1 MELEL
6 STLWAALVIYVA
18 AGTAAIFGIVLRRH
32 PERTVLGLLCAG
44 LALHTLSIG
53 LRWER
58 LGHGPVI
65 TQFELLTSQV
75 WGMILVFALVYWRI
89 RAVRPVAAVVM
100 PVIFIIMGW
109 LLMTDPQRGFYPSTY
124 HTIWLY
130 IHIGL
135 GKVHLGALLVGVG
148 LAGVILLR
156 AAGIGRGRLAQ
167 LPSDAR
173 LDDLAYRFMA
183 LAFIFAT
190 LMIVAGAIWAQD
202 AWGRYWAWDPI
213 ETWAFVTWL
222 TLAFALHLRF
232 TLKTRPFVGALLI
245 MAVFILSFLTFLGV
259 PFISTAPHSGVM

>member
-6 STLWAALVIYVA
+6 ILLWASLVIYVA
-18 AGTAAIFGIVLRRH
+18 AGTAAIFGVVLRH
-32 PERTVLGLLCAG
+32 SPERTVLGLLTAG
-44 LALHTLSIG
+44 LLLHTLSIG

-58 LGHGPVI
+58 LGHGPFI

-89 RAVRPVAAVVM
+89 RVIRPISAVVM
-100 PVIFIIMGW
+100 PVIFIVMGW
-109 LLMTDPQRGFYPSTY
+109 LLMTDPASGFYPPTY
-124 HTIWLY
+124 RTIWLY

-135 GKVHLGALLVGVG
+135 GKVHLSALLVAVG

-156 AAGIGRGRLAQ
+156 GANIGRDRLTR
-167 LPSDAR
+167 LPADER
-173 LDDLAYRFMA
+173 LDDLSYRFMA

-190 LMIVAGAIWAQD
+190 LMIVSGAIWAQI

-222 TLAFALHLRF
+222 ILAFAMHLRF
-232 TLKTRPFVGALLI
+232 TLKTRPVVGATMV
-245 MAVFILSFLTFLGV
+245 MAVFALSFLTFLGV
-259 PFISTAPHSGVM
+259 PFISNAPHTGVM

>member
-6 STLWAALVIYVA
+6 STLWTALVIYVA
-18 AGTAAIFGIVLRRH
+18 AGSAAIFGVVLRRH
-32 PERTVLGLLCAG
+32 PERTVLGLLIAG
-44 LALHTLSIG
+44 LILHTFSIG

-65 TQFELLTSQV
+65 TTFELLTSQI
-75 WGMILVFALVYWRI
+75 WGMILIFALVYWRI
-89 RAVRPVAAVVM
+89 RVIRPIAAVVM

-109 LLMTDPQRGFYPSTY
+109 LLMTDPARGFYPPTY

-130 IHIGL
+130 IHISL
-135 GKVHLGALLVGVG
+135 GKVHLGALLVAVG

-156 AAGIGRGRLAQ
+156 AANIGRERLAR
-167 LPSDAR
+167 LPDDTR

-190 LMIVAGAIWAQD
+190 LMIIAGAIWAQD

-232 TLKTRPFVGALLI
+232 TLKTRPLVSALMI
-245 MAVFILSFLTFLGV
+245 MAVFVLSFLTFLGV
-259 PFISTAPHSGVM
+259 PFISHAPHTGVM

>member
-6 STLWAALVIYVA
+6 IFLWTSLVLYVA
-18 AGTAAIFGIVLRRH
+18 AGSAAIFGVVLRHR
-32 PERTVLGLLCAG
+32 PERTILALLAAG
-44 LALHTLSIG
+44 LILHTLSIW

-65 TQFELLTSQV
+65 TTFEILSSQV
-75 WGMILVFALVYWRI
+75 WGMILVFTLVYWRF
-89 RAVRPVAAVVM
+89 RAVRPIAAVVM

-109 LLMTDPQRGFYPSTY
+109 LLMTDPARGYYPATY

-135 GKVHLGALLVGVG
+135 GKVHLGALLVAVG
-148 LAGVILLR
+148 LAGIILLR
-156 AAGIGRGRLAQ
+156 AANIGRERLAR
-167 LPSDAR
+167 LPSDER

-190 LMIVAGAIWAQD
+190 LMIVAGAIWAQS
-202 AWGRYWAWDPI
+202 AWGRYWAWDSI

-232 TLKTRPFVGALLI
+232 TLKTRPQVGAAMI
-245 MAVFILSFLTFLGV
+245 MAVFVLSFLTFLGV
-259 PFISTAPHSGVM
+259 PFISNAPHKGVM

>member
-18 AGTAAIFGIVLRRH
+18 AGSGAIFGVVLRHR
-32 PERTVLGLLCAG
+32 PERTILGLLVAG
-44 LALHTLSIG
+44 FLLHTISIG

-58 LGHGPVI
+58 LGHGPFI

-75 WGMILVFALVYWRI
+75 WGMIMVFTLVYWRI
-89 RAVRPVAAVVM
+89 RSIRPIAAIVM

-109 LLMTDPQRGFYPSTY
+109 LLMTNPQQGFFPPAYR
-124 HTIWLY
+124 TIWLY
-130 IHIGL
+130 IHITL
-135 GKVHLGALLVGVG
+135 GKVHLGALLVAVG
-148 LAGVILLR
+148 LACVILLR
-156 AAGIGRGRLAQ
+156 AANIGRERLAR
-167 LPSDAR
+167 LPADAR

-190 LMIVAGAIWAQD
+190 LMIVAGAIWAQS

-213 ETWAFVTWL
+213 ETWAFITWL

-232 TLKTRPFVGALLI
+232 TLKTRPLVSALLI
-245 MAVFILSFLTFLGV
+245 MAVFVLSFLTFLGV
-259 PFISTAPHSGVM
+259 PFISTVPHAGVM

>member
-6 STLWAALVIYVA
+6 ILLWASLVIYVA
-18 AGTAAIFGIVLRRH
+18 AGTAAIFGVVLRRL
-32 PERTVLGLLCAG
+32 PERTVLGLLGAG
-44 LALHTLSIG
+44 LLLHTLSIG

-58 LGHGPVI
+58 LGHGPFI

-89 RAVRPVAAVVM
+89 RPIRPIAAVVM
-100 PVIFIIMGW
+100 PVIFIVMGW
-109 LLMTDPQRGFYPSTY
+109 LLMTDPASGFYPPTY
-124 HTIWLY
+124 RTIWLY

-135 GKVHLGALLVGVG
+135 GKVHLSALLVAVG

-156 AAGIGRGRLAQ
+156 AANIGRERLAR
-167 LPSDAR
+167 LPADER
-173 LDDLAYRFMA
+173 LDDLSYRFMS

-190 LMIVAGAIWAQD
+190 LMIVSGAIWAQI

-222 TLAFALHLRF
+222 TLAFTLHLRF
-232 TLKTRPFVGALLI
+232 TLKTRPRVGAMMV
-245 MAVFILSFLTFLGV
+245 MAVFVLSFLTFLGV
-259 PFISTAPHSGVM
+259 PFISKAPHTGIM

>member
-18 AGTAAIFGIVLRRH
+18 AGCAAIFGVMLRKL
-32 PERTVLGLLCAG
+32 PERTVLALLVAG
-44 LALHTLSIG
+44 LALHTFSIG

-65 TQFELLTSQV
+65 TMFEILSSQV
-75 WGMILVFALVYWRI
+75 WGMILVFALVYWRFRAI
-89 RAVRPVAAVVM
+89 RPISAVVM
-100 PVIFIIMGW
+100 PVIFILMGW
-109 LLMTDPQRGFYPSTY
+109 LLITDPQRGYYPGTY

-148 LAGVILLR
+148 LAGIILLR
-156 AAGIGRGRLAQ
+156 AANIGRERLAR
-167 LPSDAR
+167 LPADSR

-232 TLKTRPFVGALLI
+232 TLKTRPLVGALLI
-245 MAVFILSFLTFLGV
+245 MTVFVLSFLTFLGV
-259 PFISTAPHSGVM
+259 PFITRAPHTGVM

>member
-1 MELEL
+1 MDIELGL
-6 STLWAALVIYVA
+6 LWTALVIYVA
-18 AGTAAIFGIVLRRH
+18 AGSAAIFGVVLRHR
-32 PERTVLGLLCAG
+32 PERAVLALLTVGLI
-44 LALHTLSIG
+44 LHTLSIG

-65 TQFELLTSQV
+65 TTFEILTSQV
-75 WGMILVFALVYWRI
+75 WGMILVFTLVYWRI
-89 RAVRPVAAVVM
+89 RAIRPIAAVVM
-100 PVIFIIMGW
+100 PVIFIVMGW
-109 LLMTDPQRGFYPSTY
+109 LLMTDPARGYYPATY

-130 IHIGL
+130 IHITL
-135 GKVHLGALLVGVG
+135 GKVHLGALLVAVG

-156 AAGIGRGRLAQ
+156 AANIGRDRLSR
-167 LPSDAR
+167 LPSDER

-222 TLAFALHLRF
+222 TLAFALHMRF
-232 TLKTRPFVGALLI
+232 TLKTRPQVGAAMI
-245 MAVFILSFLTFLGV
+245 MAVFVLSFLTFLGV
-259 PFISTAPHSGVM
+259 PFISAAPHKGVV